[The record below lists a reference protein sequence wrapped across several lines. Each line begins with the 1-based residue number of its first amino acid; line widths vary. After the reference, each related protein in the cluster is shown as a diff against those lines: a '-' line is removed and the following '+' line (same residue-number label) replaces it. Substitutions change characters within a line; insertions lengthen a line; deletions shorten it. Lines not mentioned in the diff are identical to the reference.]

1 MIRSYRLDAI
11 STYRHSLSCLYHA
24 SFIYVVREVATDT
37 SYVRNKP
44 RGQYVLRTLKTHWRR
59 YFDACSNVL
68 LNISRLSC
76 TSVISYFFSPIAF
89 SLYHDHLRLYAI
101 FNTYTLMILRWNPG
115 GIEVAYSFSKL
126 HGTPFFPRKCFS
138 LVVQAKLDIIM
149 YTTDDRRWMCVSL
162 FVVSKAI
169 YSNIQCVV
177 VCSPI
182 LINLY

>member
-1 MIRSYRLDAI
+1 MQYLHIAIRFPVCIMPPSYM
-11 STYRHSLSCLYHA
+11 LSER
-24 SFIYVVREVATDT
+24 SRQI
-37 SYVRNKP
+37 
-44 RGQYVLRTLKTHWRR
+44 LRTCVTNLEVNM
-59 YFDACSNVL
+59 FCVL
-68 LNISRLSC
+68 WKRIDGDILTRAQMFYWIYHDSVAHLS
-76 TSVISYFFSPIAF
+76 SLIFFSPIAF